1 MSKCRITFSLR
12 LPPYLS
18 PRNDWRKRIHK
29 LALEAVQ
36 TRNITLL
43 ESDQL
48 QLDVALYLE
57 NSALKFHDVDNRLK
71 DIMDALQ
78 GRAGGTKRK
87 QVMEPIIP
95 NDNQVY
101 RVTVEKTIAPK
112 QSKGYGHVKVSK
124 YRPSKN
130 QS

>member
-1 MSKCRITFSLR
+1 MSKRRITFSFR

-18 PRNDWRKRIHK
+18 PRIAWRKNIHK

-87 QVMEPIIP
+87 QILEPIIP
-95 NDNQVY
+95 NDSQVY
-101 RVTVEKTIAPK
+101 QVIVEKTIAPK
-112 QSKGYGHVKVSK
+112 QSKVMDM
-124 YRPSKN
+124 
-130 QS
+130 

>member
-1 MSKCRITFSLR
+1 MSKRRITFSFR

-48 QLDVALYLE
+48 QIDVALYLE
-57 NSALKFHDVDNRLK
+57 KSALKFHDVDNRLK
-71 DIMDALQ
+71 DIMDAYKEGQ
-78 GRAGGTKRK
+78 EEQKENR
-87 QVMEPIIP
+87 
-95 NDNQVY
+95 Y
-101 RVTVEKTIAPK
+101 W
-112 QSKGYGHVKVSK
+112 
-124 YRPSKN
+124 N
-130 QS
+130 QSSQTTTRFIELLLRRPLHKNRAKVMDM

>member
-1 MSKCRITFSLR
+1 MSKRRITLSFR

-29 LALEAVQ
+29 LALEAVH

-48 QLDVALYLE
+48 QIDVTLYLE

-78 GRAGGTKRK
+78 GRVGGTERK
-87 QVMEPIIP
+87 QILEPPPPPSTNLPGNTPGRPWIGRTG
-95 NDNQVY
+95 D
-101 RVTVEKTIAPK
+101 TLTI
-112 QSKGYGHVKVSK
+112 G
-124 YRPSKN
+124 
-130 QS
+130 

>member
-1 MSKCRITFSLR
+1 MSKRRITFSFR

-18 PRNDWRKRIHK
+18 PRNDWRKNIHK

-48 QLDVALYLE
+48 QIDVALYLE
-57 NSALKFHDVDNRLK
+57 KSALKFHDVDNRLK

-87 QVMEPIIP
+87 KILEPIIP
-95 NDNQVY
+95 NDSQVY
-101 RVTVEKTIAPK
+101 RVSIEKTIAPK
-112 QSKGYGHVKVSK
+112 QSKGYGHAKVSK

>member
-1 MSKCRITFSLR
+1 MSKRRITFSFR

-48 QLDVALYLE
+48 QIDVALYLE

-78 GRAGGTKRK
+78 GRVGGTKRK
-87 QVMEPIIP
+87 QTLESSQTTARFI
-95 NDNQVY
+95 
-101 RVTVEKTIAPK
+101 ELL
-112 QSKGYGHVKVSK
+112 SKRPLHQNRAKVSDM
-124 YRPSKN
+124 
-130 QS
+130 